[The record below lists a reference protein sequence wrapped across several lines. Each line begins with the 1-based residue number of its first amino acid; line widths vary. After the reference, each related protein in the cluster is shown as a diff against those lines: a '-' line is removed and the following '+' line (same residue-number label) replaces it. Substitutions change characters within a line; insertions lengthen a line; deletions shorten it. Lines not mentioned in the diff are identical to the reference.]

1 MTQQELSK
9 LRNLPIEGVARRLG
23 MEVNRHKALCPFH
36 ADSHPSLT
44 FHTGRN
50 CYHCFVCNASGGT
63 IDLVM
68 KTLNK
73 SFREA
78 CTWLADQNNVILEQP
93 MHEPK
98 VVKTYPSDVDYLAQL
113 VGQPWLCNEAKRFLF
128 DERRI
133 HPAVVKWCGI
143 TSIAHPTP
151 CWRYGKPFYDAPAL
165 LIPYRNMQGQ
175 LMSVQS
181 RYLGETSVENGYPI
195 PRFRFPRNSNC
206 TIYNLP
212 ILGLL
217 KPDDELWITE
227 GVTDCLAMLSSGR
240 KAIAIPSATLL
251 KPQDVALL
259 SAFNSERFHIYPD
272 QDAAGERLFLNL
284 RDRFPGINRHQLPAT
299 FKDFGDYWKTSSTH
313 L

>member
-63 IDLVM
+63 IDLAM
-68 KTLNK
+68 KVLNK
-73 SFREA
+73 GFREA
-78 CTWLADQNNVILEQP
+78 CQWLANENNVILEQWQP
-93 MHEPK
+93 AAKEYK
-98 VVKTYPSDVDYLAQL
+98 QYPPDVAYLAEL
-113 VGQPWLCNEAKRFLF
+113 MNHPVLNNEAKQFLYN
-128 DERRI
+128 ERKI

-143 TSIAHPTP
+143 SSISYPTP
-151 CWRYGKPFYDAPAL
+151 CWRYGKPFYDAPSL
-165 LIPYRNMQGQ
+165 LIPYRDIAGKLQ
-175 LMSVQS
+175 SVQS
-181 RYLGETSVENGYPI
+181 RYIGGATTKNGVPI

-217 KPDDELWITE
+217 KPNEELWITE

-284 RDRFPGINRHQLPAT
+284 RDRFPSINRHQLPAT

-313 L
+313 

>member
-1 MTQQELSK
+1 MTQTELER

-23 MEVNRHKALCPFH
+23 MEVKQHKALCPFH

-63 IDLVM
+63 IDLAM
-68 KTLNK
+68 KVLNK
-73 SFREA
+73 GFREA
-78 CTWLADQNNVILEQP
+78 CQWLANENNVILEQWQP
-93 MHEPK
+93 AAKEYK
-98 VVKTYPSDVDYLAQL
+98 QYPPDVAYLTEL
-113 VGQPWLCNEAKRFLF
+113 MNHPVLNNEAKQFLYN
-128 DERRI
+128 ERKI

-143 TSIAHPTP
+143 SSISYPTP
-151 CWRYGKPFYDAPAL
+151 CWRYGKPFYDAPSL
-165 LIPYRNMQGQ
+165 LIPYRDIAGKLQ
-175 LMSVQS
+175 SVQS
-181 RYLGETSVENGYPI
+181 RYIGGATTKNGVPI

-217 KPDDELWITE
+217 KPNDELWITE

-272 QDAAGERLFLNL
+272 QDEAGERLFLNL
-284 RDRFPGINRHQLPAT
+284 CDRFPGIVRHQLPAT
-299 FKDFGDYWKTSSTH
+299 CKDFGDYWKLTSS
-313 L
+313 

>member
-1 MTQQELSK
+1 MMTQTELER

-78 CTWLADQNNVILEQP
+78 CQWLANENNVILEQWQP
-93 MHEPK
+93 AAK
-98 VVKTYPSDVDYLAQL
+98 VYKQYPPDVAYLTEL
-113 VGQPWLCNEAKRFLF
+113 MNHPVLNNEAKQFLYN
-128 DERRI
+128 ERKI

-143 TSIAHPTP
+143 SSISYPTP
-151 CWRYGKPFYDAPAL
+151 CWRYGKPFYDAPSL
-165 LIPYRNMQGQ
+165 LIPYRNVQGQ

-181 RYLGETSVENGYPI
+181 RYIGGATTKNGVPI

-217 KPDDELWITE
+217 KPNEELWITE

-284 RDRFPGINRHQLPAT
+284 RDRFPSINRHQLPAT
-299 FKDFGDYWKTSSTH
+299 CKDFGDYWKLTH
-313 L
+313 

>member
-1 MTQQELSK
+1 MMTQTELER

-23 MEVNRHKALCPFH
+23 MEVKQHKALCPFH

-78 CTWLADQNNVILEQP
+78 CQWLANENNVILEQWQP
-93 MHEPK
+93 AAK
-98 VVKTYPSDVDYLAQL
+98 VYKQYPPDVAYLTEL
-113 VGQPWLCNEAKRFLF
+113 MNHPVLNNEAKQFLYN
-128 DERRI
+128 ERKI

-143 TSIAHPTP
+143 SSISYPTP
-151 CWRYGKPFYDAPAL
+151 CWRYGKPFYDAPSL
-165 LIPYRNMQGQ
+165 LIPYRNVQGQ

-181 RYLGETSVENGYPI
+181 RYIGGATTKNGVPI

-217 KPDDELWITE
+217 KPNDELWITE

-284 RDRFPGINRHQLPAT
+284 RDRFPSINRHQLPAT
-299 FKDFGDYWKTSSTH
+299 CKDFGDYWKLTH
-313 L
+313 

>member
-1 MTQQELSK
+1 MMTQTELER

-23 MEVNRHKALCPFH
+23 MEVKQHKALCPFH

-78 CTWLADQNNVILEQP
+78 CQWLANENNVILEQWQP
-93 MHEPK
+93 AAK
-98 VVKTYPSDVDYLAQL
+98 VYKQYPPDVAYLTEL
-113 VGQPWLCNEAKRFLF
+113 MNHPVLNNEAKQFLYN
-128 DERRI
+128 ERKI

-143 TSIAHPTP
+143 SSISYPTP
-151 CWRYGKPFYDAPAL
+151 CWRYGKPFYDAPSL
-165 LIPYRNMQGQ
+165 LIPYRDIAGKLQ
-175 LMSVQS
+175 SVQS
-181 RYLGETSVENGYPI
+181 RYIGGATTKNGVPI

-217 KPDDELWITE
+217 KPNDELWITE

-284 RDRFPGINRHQLPAT
+284 RDRFPSINRHQLPAT
-299 FKDFGDYWKTSSTH
+299 CKDFGDYWKLTNH
-313 L
+313 

>member
-50 CYHCFVCNASGGT
+50 CYHCFVCNASGST

-73 SFREA
+73 GFREA
-78 CTWLADQNNVILEQP
+78 CTWLANENNVILEQP

-98 VVKTYPSDVDYLAQL
+98 VVKTYPPDVDYLAQL

-133 HPAVVKWCGI
+133 DQRVVRWCRLSSFKDRNGVAWL
-143 TSIAHPTP
+143 S
-151 CWRYGKPFYDAPAL
+151 
-165 LIPYRNMQGQ
+165 IPYFDNGWR
-175 LMSVQS
+175 
-181 RYLGETSVENGYPI
+181 LGRRG
-195 PRFRFPRNSNC
+195 
-206 TIYNLP
+206 
-212 ILGLL
+212 
-217 KPDDELWITE
+217 
-227 GVTDCLAMLSSGR
+227 
-240 KAIAIPSATLL
+240 
-251 KPQDVALL
+251 
-259 SAFNSERFHIYPD
+259 
-272 QDAAGERLFLNL
+272 GERLRVLYCFYHFRKRRGGYNVAKSV
-284 RDRFPGINRHQLPAT
+284 RISR
-299 FKDFGDYWKTSSTH
+299 
-313 L
+313 

>member
-1 MTQQELSK
+1 MTQTELER

-63 IDLVM
+63 IDLAM
-68 KTLNK
+68 KVLNK
-73 SFREA
+73 GFREA
-78 CTWLADQNNVILEQP
+78 CQWLANENNVILEQWQP
-93 MHEPK
+93 AAKEYK
-98 VVKTYPSDVDYLAQL
+98 QYPPDVAYLTEL
-113 VGQPWLCNEAKRFLF
+113 MNHPVLNNEAKQFLYN
-128 DERRI
+128 ERKI

-143 TSIAHPTP
+143 SSISYPTP
-151 CWRYGKPFYDAPAL
+151 CWRYGKPFYDAPSL
-165 LIPYRNMQGQ
+165 LIPYRDIAGKLQ
-175 LMSVQS
+175 SVQS
-181 RYLGETSVENGYPI
+181 RYIGGATTKNGVPI

-217 KPDDELWITE
+217 KTNEELWITE

-284 RDRFPGINRHQLPAT
+284 RDRFPSINRHQLPAT

-313 L
+313 

>member
-63 IDLVM
+63 IDLAM
-68 KTLNK
+68 KVLNK
-73 SFREA
+73 GFREA
-78 CTWLADQNNVILEQP
+78 CQWLANENNVILEQWQP
-93 MHEPK
+93 AAKEYK
-98 VVKTYPSDVDYLAQL
+98 QYPPDVAYLTEL
-113 VGQPWLCNEAKRFLF
+113 MNHPVLNNEAKQFLYN
-128 DERRI
+128 ERKI

-143 TSIAHPTP
+143 SSISYPTP
-151 CWRYGKPFYDAPAL
+151 CWRYGKPFYDAPSL
-165 LIPYRNMQGQ
+165 LIPYRDIAGKLQ
-175 LMSVQS
+175 SVQS
-181 RYLGETSVENGYPI
+181 RYIGGATTKNGVPI

-217 KPDDELWITE
+217 KPNEELWITE

-284 RDRFPGINRHQLPAT
+284 RDRFPSINRHQLPAT

-313 L
+313 